1 MENQLLECLE
11 VMSAAGDD
19 ERARLSRVAR
29 NIGYEELTKP
39 WKGLAKIAASKLAPK
54 GAEDTGGSSRP
65 ARRSG
70 RRSVRER
77 RGLNPV
83 QDVIDN
89 TEESN
94 AGYRLCRMLLI
105 SNNDSDVS
113 KSDIQAIRNE
123 CENGLHPVWE
133 RLAREAPIFA
143 ELSRFPVRKQEEN
156 AVDVKSW
163 SESAKFD
170 PLNHTDV
177 GSWLDIEPP
186 FSLSSSQRRALNLL
200 RKEYSSKVVVKRV
213 KGHLSN
219 IREGGE
225 LEDFL
230 YGIIGSSIGENVVEQ
245 LEHAVK
251 NDDIKEVAK
260 MHLALNKMRYGNA
273 SNEASDWIGKED
285 VDPLTSSIILEA
297 WKRIDLKG
305 VDLDVER
312 LLSGGGLLDVHKEM
326 WPNGLSSK
334 IASLLIEK
342 ERYEEAVKILV
353 ERGIDAKDCLIL
365 GASIPLEDSSLQS
378 VIEDS
383 VKRLSS
389 DVLRGV
395 LEDESLPVSVKLPAS
410 RGLIERKDVSYNDGN
425 LADVLTLGCEIELL
439 AEILAGNEHLESP
452 LRGLLVWHLLPA
464 HLGMNR
470 SEEIL
475 SLRKASLT
483 SLKIIEDECISDVS
497 IALLSVMNGFSKD
510 LTALH
515 ELLGSKGVIELN
527 QTRRALL
534 SEGSGIVKESI
545 LANLAKSSEVAEMNE
560 IERGLFRSLIMSLR
574 LNRARVDLHMQT
586 DEKRE
591 AAISSLSS
599 IMATGP
605 PSIEILM
612 SISEIVE
619 EHSLPI
625 QDLDDWYRKHA
636 PDTVSA
642 QITRA
647 GIWLG
652 KGDHRN
658 AGRAFREAANRSE
671 GFEARTALNRKALI
685 QLAHAKAWKDAV
697 DLIERNEELLA
708 AITNKFQL
716 FLRVCNEY
724 ENGKKDVATS
734 LIVNYVKNSSHDMFD
749 EVSNLEGYSSELGLP
764 SEPFE
769 GRLKA
774 AIKRLERSGR
784 KRGVGREDDWKDA
797 LDDAKTVFDVA
808 DIATQQAD
816 MNPLAGLRV
825 FQSAIRSG
833 SFNDKD
839 VGTLRGVLRI
849 KFTELER
856 SIPIRD
862 RKMFEI
868 SGLKPLVIV
877 DTNILIQ
884 AFKDELLNKVSTDG
898 FGQLVWSMDRA
909 FQWELRRRG
918 SGNNPSIMLYVPSAV
933 KGEFFNRTRSV
944 KSAKSLF
951 DGEYQDQVM
960 WSKIDERVLEE
971 IRKDVI
977 KLFDVFSL
985 SFEEDQDL
993 ESGLKDFLVGHEGIF
1008 ERIDERK
1015 RILRDDEPARSVI
1028 GGRAIYPETGD
1039 LRVMLDAASLAS
1051 YTSAFSS
1058 NLKKIRS
1065 VHVATRDSDFRMIRR
1080 SLEETYGFSVVSN
1093 AGEVS
1098 KLVPTQ

>member
-39 WKGLAKIAASKLAPK
+39 WKGLAKIAASKMAPK
-54 GAEDTGGSSRP
+54 GAEDTGSSNRP
-65 ARRSG
+65 VRRSG

-77 RGLNPV
+77 RGRSPV

-89 TEESN
+89 TEEAN

-113 KSDIQAIRNE
+113 KSDIDSIRNE

-143 ELSRFPVRKQEEN
+143 ELSRFPVKQQEEN
-156 AVDVKSW
+156 TGDINFW

-170 PLNHTDV
+170 PLNHTEV
-177 GSWLDIEPP
+177 ASWLNIEPP
-186 FSLSSSQRRALNLL
+186 FSLSSGQRRALNLL

-219 IREGGE
+219 IEEGGE

-230 YGIIGSSIGENVVEQ
+230 YGIIGSSIGENVVER
-245 LEHAVK
+245 LERAVK
-251 NDDIKEVAK
+251 NDGVKEVAK
-260 MHLALNKMRYGNA
+260 MHLALNRMRYGNA
-273 SNEASDWIGKED
+273 SNEASNWIGKED
-285 VDPLTSSIILEA
+285 VDPLVSSIVLEA
-297 WKRIDLKG
+297 WKRIDLEE
-305 VDLDVER
+305 VDLDIEG
-312 LLSGGGLLDVHKEM
+312 LLSGGNLLDIHKEV

-334 IASLLIEK
+334 IASLLIEN
-342 ERYEEAVKILV
+342 ERYEEAAKILV
-353 ERGIDAKDCLIL
+353 ERTVDAKECLIL

-378 VIEDS
+378 IIEDS
-383 VKRLSS
+383 VKRLGS
-389 DVLRGV
+389 DVLKEI
-395 LEDESLPVSVKLPAS
+395 LEDGSLPVSVKISAA
-410 RGLIERKDVSYNDGN
+410 RALIERKDVSYSDGN

-439 AEILAGNEHLESP
+439 AKILMGNEELGSP

-464 HLGMNR
+464 HLGM
-470 SEEIL
+470 SHSDEIL

-510 LTALH
+510 LSALH

-545 LANLAKSSEVAEMNE
+545 LEQLSKSSETANMNE

-586 DEKRE
+586 DEKRK

-599 IMATGP
+599 IMTARP
-605 PSIEILM
+605 PSMEILM

-619 EHSLPI
+619 EHSLPV
-625 QDLDDWYRKHA
+625 QELDDWYRKHA
-636 PDTVSA
+636 PDAISA
-642 QITRA
+642 QIARA

-724 ENGKKDVATS
+724 ENGKKDAATG
-734 LIVNYVKNSSHDMFD
+734 LIVNYVKNSSQDMSD
-749 EVSNLEGYSSELGLP
+749 EISNLEGYSSELGLP
-764 SEPFE
+764 GEPFE

-774 AIKRLERSGR
+774 AVKRLERSGR
-784 KRGVGREDDWKDA
+784 RRGVGREDGWKDA
-797 LDDAKTVFDVA
+797 LNDAKTVIDVD

-816 MNPLAGLRV
+816 MKPLAGLRV

-833 SFNDKD
+833 SFDDKD
-839 VGTLRGVLRI
+839 VKTLRGVLRI

-884 AFKDELLNKVSTDG
+884 AFKDELLNRVSTDG
-898 FGQLVWSMDRA
+898 FGQLVWSMERA

-918 SGNNPSIMLYVPSAV
+918 SSGSIMLYVPSAV
-933 KGEFFNRTRSV
+933 KGEFANRTRSV

-960 WSKIDERVLEE
+960 WSKIEEGVLQE

-977 KLFDVFSL
+977 ELFDTVSL
-985 SFEEDQDL
+985 SFEGSPDL
-993 ESGLKDFLVGHEGIF
+993 ESGMSDFLIRHEGIF

-1039 LRVMLDAASLAS
+1039 LKIMLDAASLAS

-1058 NLKKIRS
+1058 NLKKIGS

-1080 SLEETYGFSVVSN
+1080 SLEESYGFSVVSD

-1098 KLVPTQ
+1098 KLVPSQ